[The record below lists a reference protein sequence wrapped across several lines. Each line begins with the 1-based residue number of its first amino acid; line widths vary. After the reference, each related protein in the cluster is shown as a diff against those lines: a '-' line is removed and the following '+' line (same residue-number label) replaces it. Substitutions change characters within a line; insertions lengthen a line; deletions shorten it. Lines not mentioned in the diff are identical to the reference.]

1 VTDIETR
8 LASLEARVEY
18 LEGNRSG
25 RRPLPIIVSVDGICG
40 AEPDIDSSTC
50 PHASLYRRQ
59 KGCKGL
65 ACKREAS
72 EYYTKYRAKDAPVKV
87 RKRKR

>member
-1 VTDIETR
+1 MTDIETR
-8 LASLEARVEY
+8 LASLEARVET
-18 LEGNRSG
+18 LEGGRSG
-25 RRPLPIIVSVDGICG
+25 RKPLPILFSNEGVCG
-40 AEPDIDSSTC
+40 AEPDIDSSKC

-59 KGCKGL
+59 KGCLGT

-72 EYYTKYRAKDAPVKV
+72 EYYSKYRASKVEV